1 VSRAPSKPPAI
12 GDYAII
18 GDCRSAALV
27 SRDGSIDWLCWPRF
41 DSPSLFAALLDPAL
55 GGRFAVRP
63 AGRYRA
69 TRRYLGDTAVLETTF
84 RSDHGTVR
92 LVDLMPVCGEDDK
105 GRLLIPDHEI
115 LRVIECTEGEMALE
129 VVYDPR
135 PDYARRRP
143 RMRDRGALG
152 FYAEHRGQVLILRG
166 DLPLEI
172 TDEGSGVRGRV
183 SLRAGERRHLSLV
196 FSDGEPAVL
205 PPLGQESQRTLRRS
219 LDWWEGWTGR
229 CRYAGPFR
237 EPVIRSALT
246 LKLMAYAPSGAVV
259 AAPTTS
265 LPEQLG
271 GMRNW
276 DYRYCWLR
284 DASLTLQA
292 LFDLG
297 YPEEAEAFMS
307 WLLHTTRITR
317 PELQVLYTVFGEAHL
332 PERELPHLA
341 GFAGS
346 RPVRIGNDAHG
357 QLQLDIYGEVMDAA
371 YEFASRGGTVDR
383 VTATLLTGFGRAVCR
398 RWREPDDG
406 IWEFRRGRQ
415 HHTHSKVMCWVAL
428 DRLVRLHEE
437 GHLRAPAADFVPVRD
452 RIRREVER
460 RGYDEAAGTFVSVLD
475 GDQVDAVLLLL
486 SRYGFVE
493 PTDPSMLRTCMRI
506 ERDLGVGGLL
516 RRYPPASDGLPGDE
530 GAFGICSFWWVATRA
545 AQGDL
550 EEATRAFE
558 HLLRFGNDVGLFAE
572 EIEPATGTPLGNFP
586 QAFTH
591 VGLIDAALTLEH
603 ASGTRTR
610 RLGTERVQQ
619 TGAHL

>member
-1 VSRAPSKPPAI
+1 
-12 GDYAII
+12 
-18 GDCRSAALV
+18 
-27 SRDGSIDWLCWPRF
+27 
-41 DSPSLFAALLDPAL
+41 
-55 GGRFAVRP
+55 
-63 AGRYRA
+63 
-69 TRRYLGDTAVLETTF
+69 
-84 RSDHGTVR
+84 
-92 LVDLMPVCGEDDK
+92 
-105 GRLLIPDHEI
+105 
-115 LRVIECTEGEMALE
+115 VIECIDGEMALE

-135 PDYARRRP
+135 PDYARHRP
-143 RMRDRGALG
+143 RVRDRGALG
-152 FYAEHRGQVLILRG
+152 YYAEHRGQVLILRG

-196 FSDGEPAVL
+196 FSGSEPAVL
-205 PPLGQESQRTLRRS
+205 PPLGQESQRTIRRS
-219 LDWWEGWTGR
+219 LDWWEAWTGR
-229 CRYAGPFR
+229 CRYAGPFL

-317 PELQVLYTVFGEAHL
+317 PELQVLYTVFGEAQL
-332 PERELPHLA
+332 PERELRHLA

-371 YEFASRGGTVDR
+371 YEFASRGGTIDR

-398 RWREPDDG
+398 RWQEPDDG

-437 GHLRAPAADFVPVRD
+437 GHLQAPAADFVLVRD

-460 RGYDEAAGTFVSVLD
+460 RGYDEGAGTFVSVLD

-516 RRYPPASDGLPGDE
+516 RRYPPATDGLPGGE

-572 EIEPATGTPLGNFP
+572 EIEPATGMPLGNFP

-610 RLGTERVQQ
+610 RSGTERVQQ
-619 TGAHL
+619 TGVHL